1 MDILLLQADLEAL
14 GTCLKMPPYFW
25 QASLIAVVYTI
36 GKSIKYKLSLQVGS
50 QFTKGSPKE
59 KFYQGYLSH
68 LSGTNSWKGY
78 RTVNSV
84 KEEGDVEHDF

>member
-59 KFYQGYLSH
+59 KFYQK
-68 LSGTNSWKGY
+68 GT
-78 RTVNSV
+78 
-84 KEEGDVEHDF
+84 EALE